1 MTITIQSIKDNN
13 SARDAQKILRAQIM
27 RQIEGVN
34 PRQQADALSKL
45 MTAASNSCLVN
56 GRHPLSKAMRSV
68 SISQILDRMNIQA
81 LTILLNSGIG
91 GEGSGEDMLMLLEE
105 VFEAAKIDCSIS
117 HWPFDDYLDFGMTW
131 TELYS
136 RVIDETNSQSV
147 SATESDTSVEKTY
160 DVADDIATAANV
172 LLRVATNGE
181 MNDLQGLLNEV
192 VSLRNKPAQVAAAI
206 VPACGDIPEG
216 TPRRV
221 NAQVVFGLKDKLLDM
236 EITVYD
242 WEFDNPLV
250 PAKDEDYIFDVSN
263 LADALWAI
271 ESKNNAWLTGQ
282 TGTGKT
288 TFIAALCAYTKRM
301 MMRANMDSAI
311 ERPDFVGAMSVTTD
325 DDGNQITQFA
335 DGFLPKAMQ
344 LPCVMLLDEYDAIRA
359 DISYVMQPVLEG
371 GALRL
376 MEDGGRLVHP
386 HADFHIMATAN
397 TKGMGDSSGMYASA
411 VKVQSRASI
420 NRFPVFIEVNYLP
433 VESEMKLVAKFA
445 PNLSKTAS
453 HLMTTFLTLYREGFA
468 DGTIATPISPR
479 NTITIGKYVAD
490 FEGRLGTQES
500 VKRALTMNVMHTID
514 EGDSIAVTGIMDRIT
529 A

>member
-1 MTITIQSIKDNN
+1 MTTVQNIIDTHD
-13 SARDAQKILRAQIM
+13 ARKAQTILRGAIYSVAECED
-27 RQIEGVN
+27 I
-34 PRQQADALSKL
+34 DL
-45 MTAASNSCLVN
+45 TAIATKANGSALVN
-56 GRHPLSKAMRSV
+56 STHTASKKMRSV
-68 SISQILDRMNIQA
+68 SVSQIFDRMSA
-81 LTILLNSGIG
+81 KSLGY
-91 GEGSGEDMLMLLEE
+91 LLEE
-105 VFEAAKIDCSIS
+105 LMLEEGLGSILDAFKYVPTDGSMCEMWPWSNEVDLNNVIISS
-117 HWPFDDYLDFGMTW
+117 HIPDDL
-131 TELYS
+131 
-136 RVIDETNSQSV
+136 
-147 SATESDTSVEKTY
+147 DTSPTSPTSPTY
-160 DVADDIATAANV
+160 DVTDDIATAANV
-172 LLRVATNGE
+172 LLKVATKGE
-181 MNDLQGLLNEV
+181 MDDLQGLLDEV
-192 VSLRNKPAQVAAAI
+192 VALRNKPAPVAVAAI
-206 VPACGDIPEG
+206 VPASGDIPEG

-221 NAQVVFGLKDKLLDM
+221 NAQVVFGIQDDLLDM

-242 WEFDNPLV
+242 WEYDNPLT
-250 PAKDEDYIFDVSN
+250 PAKDHNYIFNVSN

-271 ESKNNAWLTGQ
+271 DTKNNAWLTGH

-288 TFIAALCAYTKRM
+288 TFIAQVCAHTGRM

-325 DDGNQITQFA
+325 DDGNQITKFV

-344 LPCVMLLDEYDAIRA
+344 LPVVMLLDEYDAIRA

-386 HADFHIMATAN
+386 HPDFHIMATAN
-397 TKGMGDSSGMYASA
+397 TVGTGDSSGLYASA

-420 NRFPVFIEVNYLP
+420 NRFPVFIKVDYLSS
-433 VESEMKLVAKFA
+433 VEEMALVKKFA
-445 PNLSKTAS
+445 PQLSSSAYNMLCDFVT
-453 HLMTTFLTLYREGFA
+453 HYRRAFA

-490 FEGRLGTQES
+490 FEWRLGTMVA
-500 VKRALTMNVMHTID
+500 VKRALEMNVMNTID